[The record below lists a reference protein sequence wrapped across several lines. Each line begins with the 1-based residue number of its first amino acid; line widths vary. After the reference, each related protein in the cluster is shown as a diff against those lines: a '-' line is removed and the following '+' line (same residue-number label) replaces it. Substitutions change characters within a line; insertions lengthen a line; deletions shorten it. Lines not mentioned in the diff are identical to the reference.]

1 MIETYKLKN
10 ALSMCMHFFSITL
23 NKYKMIAEFGYDW
36 YILNWHLIK
45 EYETP
50 GYVNT

>member
-10 ALSMCMHFFSITL
+10 ALSMYIHFFSITL

-36 YILNWHLIK
+36 YILSWHLIK